1 MTRLVVGLGNP
12 GAAYA
17 GTRHNVGFLVVD
29 ELARLLQVRV
39 DRRECRAFTGETGL
53 AGCRVV
59 LAKPQTYMNLS
70 GEAVRELV
78 RKYAVGL
85 PDLLI
90 VFDDMDLPLG
100 RLRLRAAGGAGGH
113 RGVMS
118 VIAALGTEAFP
129 RLRVGIGRGPDAVD
143 HVLSRFSPAEM
154 RVVREVIAAAA
165 AAARMFLTGGID
177 QAMNTYNNWRP
188 SNGGDGAGDPA

>member
-1 MTRLVVGLGNP
+1 MARLVVGLGNP
-12 GAAYA
+12 GAVYA

-29 ELARLLQVRV
+29 ELARLLQARV
-39 DRRECRAFTGETGL
+39 NRRECRALTGE
-53 AGCRVV
+53 AGTEASRVI
-59 LAKPQTYMNLS
+59 LAKPQTYMNNS

-85 PDLLI
+85 ADLLV

-100 RLRLRAAGGAGGH
+100 RLRLRPAGGAGGH
-113 RGVMS
+113 RGMMS

-143 HVLSRFSPAEM
+143 HVLSRFSPAEA

-165 AAARMFLTGGID
+165 AAARVFLTEGID